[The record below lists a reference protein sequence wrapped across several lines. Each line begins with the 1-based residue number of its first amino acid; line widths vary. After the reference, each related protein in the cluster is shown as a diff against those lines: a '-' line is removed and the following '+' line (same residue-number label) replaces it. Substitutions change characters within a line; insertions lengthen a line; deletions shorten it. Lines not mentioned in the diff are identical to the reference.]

1 MEDNREFDE
10 ATGYLIFSR
19 TASRTEVRGVTED
32 AFPSYVDVSEVW
44 YRYNCIVR
52 ECLQEAL
59 KFLASKD
66 DDEYEYSRKARS
78 FLGNFDKYMD
88 SYSVE
93 QCWNGLKLREE
104 RDKTRTDQLILE
116 EKKDASV
123 IRNGDDE
130 RRSVKDP
137 VMFFSTTRRI
147 PKEKQEPRSKRTRGK
162 VSSDKGIID
171 PSIETSEVP
180 SPEDA
185 TTSYEITPS
194 TSHCAEE
201 PKKES
206 D

>member
-1 MEDNREFDE
+1 
-10 ATGYLIFSR
+10 
-19 TASRTEVRGVTED
+19 
-32 AFPSYVDVSEVW
+32 
-44 YRYNCIVR
+44 
-52 ECLQEAL
+52 
-59 KFLASKD
+59 
-66 DDEYEYSRKARS
+66 
-78 FLGNFDKYMD
+78 MD

-137 VMFFSTTRRI
+137 VMIIISICYAESEEEEHSSDLDYTENPKRVSNLIFFFTASHDHKCFDSDSKSIR
-147 PKEKQEPRSKRTRGK
+147 KQEPRSKRTRGK